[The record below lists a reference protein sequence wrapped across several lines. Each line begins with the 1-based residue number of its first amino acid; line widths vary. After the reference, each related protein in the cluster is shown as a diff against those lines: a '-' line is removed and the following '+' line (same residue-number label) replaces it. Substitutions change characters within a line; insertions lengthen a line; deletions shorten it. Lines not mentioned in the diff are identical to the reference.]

1 MDEAVGSP
9 VCSSWSLLVTVME
22 GDPLHMMS
30 PQQQCEQSL
39 CEAEMGAGGFCRSLV
54 LLLLEISS
62 VHSAF
67 SALPKSVPV

>member
-1 MDEAVGSP
+1 MDKAVGSP

-22 GDPLHMMS
+22 GHPLYMMS

-39 CEAEMGAGGFCRSLV
+39 GEAGMGAEGFCSLV
-54 LLLLEISS
+54 ILLLEISS